1 MHPNPSPPDL
11 LRQLETHFPTTA
23 PALSDEV
30 GPLAS
35 LDYKG
40 ILQLIHEIYGL
51 DLAIVDL
58 QADLAAAMNSNAAST
73 GQLPTDADADADQGM
88 PGFDCQKHRTL
99 LNQARAGR
107 DQKAAILELSLVQM
121 RILEHR
127 WKRFSE
133 AQPVTS
139 INHRFTA
146 PIATPGDELYAVLS
160 GSGLAEPVTAS
171 IPNPY
176 VGHPFARYSDGG
188 MIGLD

>member
-58 QADLAAAMNSNAAST
+58 QMDLA
-73 GQLPTDADADADQGM
+73 ADQGM
-88 PGFDCQKHRTL
+88 PGFDYQKHRAL
-99 LNQARAGR
+99 LNQAQAGR
-107 DQKAAILELSLVQM
+107 NQKAAILDLSMTQM

-127 WKRFSE
+127 WKRFS
-133 AQPVTS
+133 QP
-139 INHRFTA
+139 HPAA

-160 GSGLAEPVTAS
+160 GSGLVEPVSAS
-171 IPNPY
+171 TPNPY